1 MVRLKWLGAL
11 LLVLALATMV
21 GAQEA
26 LKSPFDYNPAT
37 VQTHRGWVISVTPV
51 APGPIPQMVTVQLAT
66 QQETLTV
73 WLAPSWFLEA
83 QGFKVTALDRLEVT
97 GSRLVVD
104 GRPLLLTATV
114 KKNGQTLRLRDEKG
128 NPLWSRRPPGP

>member
-1 MVRLKWLGAL
+1 MVGLKWLRAL
-11 LLVLALATMV
+11 LLVLALGVAA

-26 LKSPFDYNPAT
+26 VKSPFDYNPAT

-66 QQETLTV
+66 EKETLTV

-83 QGFKVTALDRLEVT
+83 QGFKVAGLDRLEVT
-97 GSRLVVD
+97 GSRLVVE
-104 GRPLLLTATV
+104 GRPLLLAAMVT
-114 KKNGQTLRLRDEKG
+114 KNGRTLRLRDEQG
-128 NPLWSRRPPGP
+128 TPLWSRRPPAP